1 MASLSPKVHRQPRA
15 RRWSPTPVA
24 CGCSRGLQTPT
35 VAARECE
42 WDLEGCASAHEARF
56 WGEKDTG
63 REATGPAQSMTMSD
77 TDLGQESRDVV
88 WGVEPTD

>member
-1 MASLSPKVHRQPRA
+1 MAAH
-15 RRWSPTPVA
+15 
-24 CGCSRGLQTPT
+24 
-35 VAARECE
+35 ECE

-56 WGEKDTG
+56 RGEKDTG

-88 WGVEPTD
+88 GRVEPTELSSRHRLDKLGSMGRAQCMTACG